1 MCHLLQKS
9 CPATSSCTPART
21 LAGAKTQAIPEMSII
36 LLLVESLICS
46 PGSQLGLHDVVPG
59 DQQLHDALGRCWSDE
74 TDAVAAR
81 HRAPSAP
88 RWCDT
93 CVGINQHQEAR
104 SLHCQAHRLRLPNSS
119 SVLCVPQKNGNR
131 NFGGLVARLWTG
143 SVPSPHLAK
152 DWMVPF
158 DNTTVT
164 ARTDV
169 LLVARD
175 PRSRL
180 LAFYLHQIYPP
191 DKASYCRG
199 SLSCQTHALNIG
211 FDPKRPPR
219 FAQFVELVSRRAEE
233 RGGDTCFVEHHL
245 CSQVS
250 GCSFGARVYST
261 TVLKLEEMPLW
272 YADFAAHAGIG
283 PAELDGDQWR
293 PYTNQPCFYSP
304 TGGSCLAWDAWPRTT
319 RTPGKNHSG
328 SGSIS
333 GGGVSWLVTAA
344 QLSRHDP
351 VHATGAS
358 ELVTQYYGNVS
369 SATSQ
374 LVAALYHDDYRLLGY
389 RSPSS
394 TKDY

>member
-1 MCHLLQKS
+1 
-9 CPATSSCTPART
+9 
-21 LAGAKTQAIPEMSII
+21 QAIPEMSII

-191 DKASYCRG
+191 DKAS
-199 SLSCQTHALNIG
+199 
-211 FDPKRPPR
+211 
-219 FAQFVELVSRRAEE
+219 
-233 RGGDTCFVEHHL
+233 
-245 CSQVS
+245 
-250 GCSFGARVYST
+250 
-261 TVLKLEEMPLW
+261 
-272 YADFAAHAGIG
+272 
-283 PAELDGDQWR
+283 
-293 PYTNQPCFYSP
+293 
-304 TGGSCLAWDAWPRTT
+304 
-319 RTPGKNHSG
+319 
-328 SGSIS
+328 
-333 GGGVSWLVTAA
+333 
-344 QLSRHDP
+344 
-351 VHATGAS
+351 
-358 ELVTQYYGNVS
+358 
-369 SATSQ
+369 
-374 LVAALYHDDYRLLGY
+374 
-389 RSPSS
+389 
-394 TKDY
+394 